1 MTVLLVLFT
10 LIVFLVTDYFVQ
22 KSRSSGARAKGEARS
37 HRQFLLPSLHF
48 PDDASLALNHT
59 WARHDRDGTTTL
71 GLDEFLGRLVGTV
84 ESIALPE
91 IGTRVT
97 PATVGIALRQGNKSL
112 ELSTPLAGR
121 VVTVNPDILKNP
133 SIVRSDPYG
142 KGWLMTVKPEAEDNT
157 LFKKFMVEKPGEWL
171 AQQTERA
178 KEFFRAYLAQGQPA
192 LMQDGGIPTQGLLQ
206 ECDAEVWAAFK
217 ESFVALD
224 DPQIH

>member
-10 LIVFLVTDYFVQ
+10 LITFLVTDYFVQ
-22 KSRSSGARAKGEARS
+22 KSRSSAARAKGEARS
-37 HRQFLLPSLHF
+37 YQQLLLPSRHF
-48 PDDASLALNHT
+48 PDDASLTINHT

-84 ESIALPE
+84 ESIVLPE
-91 IGTRVT
+91 VGTRVT
-97 PATVGIALRQGNKSL
+97 PATIGIALRQGNKTL
-112 ELSTPLAGR
+112 ELSSPLAGC

-142 KGWLMTVKPEAEDNT
+142 KGWLMTVKPDAEDNT
-157 LFKKFMVEKPGEWL
+157 LFKKFVVEKPAEWL
-171 AQQTERA
+171 TQQTERA
-178 KEFFRAYLAQGQPA
+178 KEFFHEHLAQGQLA
-192 LMQDGGIPTQGLLQ
+192 LMQDGGIPAQGLLQ
-206 ECDAEVWAAFK
+206 ECDPEVWAAFK